1 MQGQEGYRKKSFPSL
16 LSLSPFSIFS
26 SSLTLISLP
35 LKGEE
40 HLVFIDVKQE
50 YEGL

>member
-1 MQGQEGYRKKSFPSL
+1 MQGQEGYRKNSFPSL
-16 LSLSPFSIFS
+16 LSLSLSIFS